1 MCAIASAS
9 SSNWEGSKAQNTSLF
24 VQPTVKPQGPS
35 VDGNVGAKKTHDLD
49 KNEVK
54 KVLDRFYKRKE
65 IQKLGVD

>member
-1 MCAIASAS
+1 M
-9 SSNWEGSKAQNTSLF
+9 
-24 VQPTVKPQGPS
+24 QPTVKPQGPS